1 MVSDIGACAYI
12 WNHYF
17 FGLKKGKVSHIGA
30 WEYGKQQYFDILERI
45 QRRAAKLVN
54 GEYRRGPEVSVNQII
69 PDFIGWGS
77 PQIPLH

>member
-1 MVSDIGACAYI
+1 MRLYLKPL
-12 WNHYF
+12 F
-17 FGLKKGKVSHIGA
+17 FLVLKKGKVSHIGA

-45 QRRAAKLVN
+45 QRRASKFVK
-54 GEYRRGPEVSVNQII
+54 GEDRQGPEVSVNQII